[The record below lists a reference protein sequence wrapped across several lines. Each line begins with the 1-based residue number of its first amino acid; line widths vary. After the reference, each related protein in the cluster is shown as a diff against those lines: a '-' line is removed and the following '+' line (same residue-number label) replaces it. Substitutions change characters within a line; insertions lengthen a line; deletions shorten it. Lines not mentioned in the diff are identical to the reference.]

1 MGIIILVY
9 YVGLGIGV
17 FFIIVALIFLIV
29 MSVKR
34 KVEFGLTIKML
45 GALLMGLLILWIT
58 MPSLKFVITKDF
70 EVING
75 QCTIEI
81 TKDGRYTDWSFNMI
95 DMGDQFSFIEM
106 PKLDAYGK
114 ATPYYCEITVT
125 KDHMWE
131 IDYKIY
137 DFKTRKLIDS
147 YSGG

>member
-17 FFIIVALIFLIV
+17 LFIIVALIFLIV
-29 MSVKR
+29 MYVKR

-45 GALLMGLLILWIT
+45 GAFLMGALILWIT
-58 MPSLKFVITKDF
+58 IPSLKSVVTKDF

-95 DMGDQFSFIEM
+95 DTGEQFSFIET
-106 PKLDAYGK
+106 PELEAYGK

-125 KDHMWE
+125 RDHMWE
-131 IDYKIY
+131 IGYKIY

-147 YSGG
+147 NNGG